1 MLIVVR
7 KLWILWVLWF
17 QSDRDRVLCN
27 NRLCRL
33 IYREEFRRGREVS
46 LTGYVIVTV
55 HVTVCFTLLYIIII
69 IFDNLILLRISDD
82 IELHFE
88 LLVQVRLN
96 VRTTWLDWWN
106 VYVVIAVEL
115 YMYLL
120 SLNWITFALVFRI
133 KRRSSI
139 T

>member
-7 KLWILWVLWF
+7 KFWILWVLWF

-33 IYREEFRRGREVS
+33 IYREEFRRGREAS

-82 IELHFE
+82 IELHVE

-115 YMYLL
+115 YLL

>member
-33 IYREEFRRGREVS
+33 IYREEFRRGREAS

-115 YMYLL
+115 YLL

>member
-1 MLIVVR
+1 MLIVR

-33 IYREEFRRGREVS
+33 IYREEFRRGREAS

-106 VYVVIAVEL
+106 VVVIAVEL
-115 YMYLL
+115 YLL